1 MQPLHLQVLSCLV
14 SEYIATG
21 RPVSSKNLSSFAS
34 INMSPAS
41 IRWIMHDL
49 DEAGFIYQPYTSA
62 GRIPTDFGYRYYL
75 DHLTISP
82 LAKRTKSNLITR
94 FRLLTAHYQSR
105 HQAAAETLAKIS
117 HLLALVSETN
127 TYKYEQSG
135 ISMLFRDDSP
145 DQVDLMQE
153 TSFLLDHIHHYLEQM
168 TQLNDDETTVYI
180 GHKNPYFNS
189 NHISLLLRPV
199 VHKSGQRSVIILVGP
214 KRMPYRQNLSLI
226 NELSNVI

>member
-1 MQPLHLQVLSCLV
+1 MQPLHLQVLRCLV

-21 RPVSSKNLSSFAS
+21 RPVSSRNLSSLAS

-62 GRIPTDFGYRYYL
+62 GRIPTDYGYRYYL

-117 HLLALVSETN
+117 HLLALVSETS

-145 DQVDLMQE
+145 DQVGLMQE
-153 TSFLLDHIHHYLEQM
+153 TSFLLDNIHHYLEKM
-168 TQLNDDETTVYI
+168 TQLNNEETTVYI
-180 GHKNPYFNS
+180 GHENPYFDS

-199 VHKSGQRSVIILVGP
+199 VHKSGQRSVIMLVGP

>member
-1 MQPLHLQVLSCLV
+1 
-14 SEYIATG
+14 
-21 RPVSSKNLSSFAS
+21 
-34 INMSPAS
+34 MSPAS

-62 GRIPTDFGYRYYL
+62 GRIPTDYGYRYYL

-117 HLLALVSETN
+117 HLLALVSETS

-145 DQVDLMQE
+145 DQVGLMQE
-153 TSFLLDHIHHYLEQM
+153 TSFLLDNIHHYLEKM
-168 TQLNDDETTVYI
+168 TQLNDEETTVYI
-180 GHKNPYFNS
+180 GHENPYFDS

-199 VHKSGQRSVIILVGP
+199 VHKSGQRSVIMLVGP

>member
-1 MQPLHLQVLSCLV
+1 MQPLHLQVLRCLV

-21 RPVSSKNLSSFAS
+21 RPVSSRNLSSLAS

-62 GRIPTDFGYRYYL
+62 GRIPTDYGYRYYL

-117 HLLALVSETN
+117 HLLALVSETS

-145 DQVDLMQE
+145 DQVGLMQE
-153 TSFLLDHIHHYLEQM
+153 TSFLLDNIHHYLEKM
-168 TQLNDDETTVYI
+168 TQLNDEETTVYI
-180 GHKNPYFNS
+180 GHENPYFDS

-199 VHKSGQRSVIILVGP
+199 VHKSGQRSVIMLVGP